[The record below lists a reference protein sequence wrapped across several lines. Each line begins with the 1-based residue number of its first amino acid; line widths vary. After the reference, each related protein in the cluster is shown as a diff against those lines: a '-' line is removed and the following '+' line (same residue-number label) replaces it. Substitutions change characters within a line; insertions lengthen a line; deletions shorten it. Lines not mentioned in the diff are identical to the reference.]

1 MDTFAQIIAQEAIEK
16 RYSRKHIDD
25 YIREAIRENPVN
37 YSKVEKGVAMLQE
50 WMEGTYRPEKMA
62 RIAQL
67 KAYAPEASNLE
78 KIVTDMFV
86 GIAYVQKPQL
96 MASLNVQLS
105 GRLGFDDRSDA
116 IQTVAEMLSVLCL
129 TDAFDIT
136 KENRMASLMVVSR
149 IELGTELLNYIEHS
163 QYLPPMV
170 CKPLELESNYDSGYL
185 SHKDSLIL
193 GNGNH
198 HDGNI
203 CLDVLNI
210 ANSVKLKLDV
220 GFLLA
225 LEEDKSFELKSEDE
239 FNEWVEIKKKHKQFP
254 TYASYVAYVE
264 GMWESFKGTSAE
276 IYMQMIN
283 AGNTFYLTHKVDKRG
298 RIYSQGYHINTQGNP
313 YKKAMI
319 DLANEEIVEGV

>member
-1 MDTFAQIIAQEAIEK
+1 MDTHAQILAQEAIEK
-16 RYSRKHIDD
+16 RYSRKHIDG
-25 YIREAIRENPVN
+25 YIRAAIRENPVN
-37 YSKVEKGVAMLQE
+37 QAKVDKGVALVKE
-50 WMEGTYRPEKMA
+50 WLDGTYRPEKME
-62 RIAQL
+62 RLAQL
-67 KAYAPEASNLE
+67 KAFVP
-78 KIVTDMFV
+78 TDADVQKMVIDIFV

-96 MASLNVQLS
+96 MSSLNVQLS
-105 GRLGFDDRSDA
+105 GRLGFDDREDA
-116 IQTVAEMLSVLCL
+116 IQTVAELLSVLCL

-136 KENRMASLMVVSR
+136 KENRMASLMVVNCL
-149 IELGTELLNYIEHS
+149 ELPEKVLEYIEHS
-163 QYLPPMV
+163 EYLPPMV
-170 CKPLELESNYDSGYL
+170 CSPLELESNYDSGYL
-185 SHKDSLIL
+185 THKDSLIL

-220 GFLLA
+220 DFLLA

-254 TYASYVAYVE
+254 SYAHYVAYVE
-264 GMWESFKGTSAE
+264 GMWEMFKGTSAKMY
-276 IYMQMIN
+276 ITMI
-283 AGNTFYLTHKVDKRG
+283 ASGNEFHLTHKVDKRG

>member
-1 MDTFAQIIAQEAIEK
+1 MDTYAQIIAQEAIEK
-16 RYSRKHIDD
+16 RYSRKHIDG

-37 YSKVEKGVAMLQE
+37 QAKVEKGVALVQE
-50 WMEGTYRPEKMA
+50 WLKGQYRPEKME
-62 RIAQL
+62 RLAQL
-67 KAYAPEASNLE
+67 NAFVPDDAAVAKM
-78 KIVTDMFV
+78 VTDLFV

-149 IELGTELLNYIEHS
+149 IELGTELLEYIEHS

-170 CKPLELESNYDSGYL
+170 CEPLELESNYDSGYL
-185 SHKDSLIL
+185 SHKESLIL

-220 GFLLA
+220 DFLLA

-254 TYASYVAYVE
+254 SYDHYVAYVE
-264 GMWESFKGTSAE
+264 GMWEMFKGTSAKM
-276 IYMQMIN
+276 YMTMIAN
-283 AGNTFYLTHKVDKRG
+283 GNEFHLTHKVDKRG
-298 RIYSQGYHINTQGNP
+298 RIYACGFHITTQGNS
-313 YKKAMI
+313 YKKASI

>member
-1 MDTFAQIIAQEAIEK
+1 MDNMYQIMAQEAIERK
-16 RYSRKHIDD
+16 YSRKHIDG
-25 YIREAIRENPVN
+25 YIRAAIRDNPVN
-37 YSKVEKGVAMLQE
+37 QSKVDKGVALIKD
-50 WMEGTYRPEKMA
+50 WMEGQYRPEKEA
-62 RIAQL
+62 RIKQL
-67 KAYAPEASNLE
+67 KAFAPDDAAVA
-78 KIVTDMFV
+78 KTVTDLFV

-96 MASLNVQLS
+96 MSSLNVQLA
-105 GRLGFDDRSDA
+105 GRLGFDDREQA
-116 IQTVAEMLSVLCL
+116 IKTVAEMLSVLCL

-149 IELGTELLNYIEHS
+149 IELPEKVLRFIEHS
-163 QYLPPMV
+163 EYLPPMV
-170 CKPLELESNYDSGYL
+170 CEPLELENNYDSGHL
-185 SHKDSLIL
+185 TIKESLIL

-220 GFLLA
+220 DFLLA

-239 FNEWVEIKKKHKQFP
+239 FNEWVVIKKKHKQFP

-264 GMWESFKGTSAE
+264 GMWETFKGTSAKM
-276 IYMQMIN
+276 YMEMVEN
-283 AGNTFYLTHKVDKRG
+283 GNEFCLTHKVDKRG

>member
-16 RYSRKHIDD
+16 RYSRKHIDG

-37 YSKVEKGVAMLQE
+37 YSKVEKGVALLQE
-50 WMEGTYRPEKMA
+50 WMEGTYRPEKMM

-67 KAYAPEASNLE
+67 KAYAPEASDLE

-96 MASLNVQLS
+96 MSSLNVQLA
-105 GRLGFDDRSDA
+105 GRLGFDDREQA
-116 IQTVAEMLSVLCL
+116 IQTVAELLSVLCL

-136 KENRMASLMVVSR
+136 KESRMASLMVVNCLELPENVLR
-149 IELGTELLNYIEHS
+149 FIEYSE
-163 QYLPPMV
+163 YLPPMV
-170 CKPLELESNYDSGYL
+170 CEPLKLESNYDSGYL
-185 SHKDSLIL
+185 SHKESLIL

-254 TYASYVAYVE
+254 SYAHYVAYVE
-264 GMWESFKGTSAE
+264 GMWEMFKRTSAE
-276 IYMQMIN
+276 MYMQMIN
-283 AGNTFYLTHKVDKRG
+283 AGNKFHLTHKVDKRG
-298 RIYSQGYHINTQGNP
+298 RIYSCGFHINTQGNA

>member
-16 RYSRKHIDD
+16 RYSRKHIDG
-25 YIREAIRENPVN
+25 YIREAISENPVN
-37 YSKVEKGVAMLQE
+37 QAKVEKGVALLKE
-50 WMEGTYRPEKMA
+50 WMEGTYRPEKME
-62 RIAQL
+62 RLAQL
-67 KAYAPEASNLE
+67 NAFVPDDAAVAKM
-78 KIVTDMFV
+78 VTDLFV

-96 MASLNVQLS
+96 MSSLNVQLA
-105 GRLGFDDRSDA
+105 GRLGFDDRSVA

-149 IELGTELLNYIEHS
+149 IELGTELLEYIEHS

-170 CKPLELESNYDSGYL
+170 CEPLELESNYDSGYL
-185 SHKDSLIL
+185 SHKESLIL

-198 HDGNI
+198 HNGNI

-220 GFLLA
+220 DFLLA
-225 LEEDKSFELKSEDE
+225 LEEDKSFELKSEEE

-264 GMWESFKGTSAE
+264 EMWESFKSTSAKM
-276 IYMQMIN
+276 YMEMVH
-283 AGNTFYLTHKVDKRG
+283 AGNKFHLTHKVDKRG

-313 YKKAMI
+313 YKKACI
-319 DLANEEIVEGV
+319 DLAKEEIVEGV